1 MLYLINEEQRK
12 RIIGDYYTRVWQV
25 VSWFLIGVFL
35 MIGIFAIPTIL
46 LLQTEVQTSEEKI
59 VQFEADVEKGKAE
72 STEEDATKITNKLEI
87 LKTVYPVDIRR
98 KYAEIE
104 RIVENVEGVR
114 LTSVNIDALSKS
126 VQIIT
131 IVRDKES
138 AKTLVDTLN
147 KTTYKGSNLPY
158 SVLSQKASF
167 TFAQNLTYE

>member
-12 RIIGDYYTRVWQV
+12 KITGDYYTRVWQV

-35 MIGIFAIPTIL
+35 MVGIFALPTIL
-46 LLQTEVQTSEEKI
+46 LLQTEVRTSEERI
-59 VQFEADVEKGKAE
+59 VRFESEVEKAKSE

-87 LKTVYPVDIRR
+87 LKTVYPVDIRK
-98 KYAEIE
+98 KYDELE
-104 RIVENVEGVR
+104 RIVENVDGVR
-114 LTSVNIDALSKS
+114 LSSITIDALGKS

-131 IVRDKES
+131 VVRDKES
-138 AKTLVDTLN
+138 AKALVDTLN